1 MWGGSWEGRK
11 SCWCQHVAAYL
22 LRLQQYHTAHLSK
35 DLRNPT
41 SISSP
46 MTVSRQILFLT
57 KTGITCLCKIPY
69 CVRGAPIYTQNFT
82 AMQE

>member
-11 SCWCQHVAAYL
+11 RGWCQHTPAYL
-22 LRLQQYHTAHLSK
+22 LWLQWCHTAHLSK

-46 MTVSRQILFLT
+46 MTVSRQILFLI
-57 KTGITCLCKIPY
+57 KTSITFCAKSCTVYEELH
-69 CVRGAPIYTQNFT
+69 
-82 AMQE
+82 